1 MTCMLPEAVLIM
13 FSVIAEEFNTNY
25 IAPVTL
31 FTYFVPHFLK
41 LSVCALVRGPRQPI

>member
-1 MTCMLPEAVLIM
+1 MTHILPKAMLII

-31 FTYFVPHFLK
+31 FTYFMPHFLK
-41 LSVCALVRGPRQPI
+41 LSVCALLRGHKQPI